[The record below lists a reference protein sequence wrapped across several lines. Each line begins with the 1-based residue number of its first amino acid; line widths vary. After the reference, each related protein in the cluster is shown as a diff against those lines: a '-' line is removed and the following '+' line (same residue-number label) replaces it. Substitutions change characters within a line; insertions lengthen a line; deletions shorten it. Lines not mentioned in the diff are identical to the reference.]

1 MYHASICCI
10 LPALATFSLLPTH
23 VPLQVEN
30 CLTTKAVSSEQY
42 IEEVKAM
49 KAYMLQQ
56 CPHLARWGLG
66 SNKVSKLL
74 LLHSSCMS
82 GSLCLAQFVLQYLS
96 GLHVAAVPAPGS
108 MGPRQ

>member
-1 MYHASICCI
+1 MSCALHCTSARPLNTRCCAA
-10 LPALATFSLLPTH
+10 PR

-49 KAYMLQQ
+49 KACMLQQ

-66 SNKVSKLL
+66 SNKVRYSALRYNTTLL
-74 LLHSSCMS
+74 LLLLL
-82 GSLCLAQFVLQYLS
+82 GQLT
-96 GLHVAAVPAPGS
+96 
-108 MGPRQ
+108 

>member
-1 MYHASICCI
+1 LA
-10 LPALATFSLLPTH
+10 ALLLLRLGCTACFFN
-23 VPLQVEN
+23 QVEN

-66 SNKVSKLL
+66 SNKVSTLL
-74 LLHSSCMS
+74 LLLPLL
-82 GSLCLAQFVLQYLS
+82 G
-96 GLHVAAVPAPGS
+96 
-108 MGPRQ
+108 